1 MLMSQVE
8 CWLVSYVQ
16 QNKINEIGNNSDSW
30 IMVLPIMTERILFSI
45 NQVFMQEQ
53 IILLIYNR
61 EVGQIQAS
69 WYIVTWRDSYS
80 DGKGTTDQGH
90 LTEKIMNKLR
100 NIYGNTLE
108 QNGVP
113 LVVGTVYLNIAMSLI
128 LKTEIC
134 YYTIFL

>member
-16 QNKINEIGNNSDSW
+16 QNKINEIGNNSDGW

-61 EVGQIQAS
+61 EVGQI
-69 WYIVTWRDSYS
+69 
-80 DGKGTTDQGH
+80 
-90 LTEKIMNKLR
+90 
-100 NIYGNTLE
+100 
-108 QNGVP
+108 
-113 LVVGTVYLNIAMSLI
+113 
-128 LKTEIC
+128 
-134 YYTIFL
+134 

>member
-1 MLMSQVE
+1 
-8 CWLVSYVQ
+8 
-16 QNKINEIGNNSDSW
+16 
-30 IMVLPIMTERILFSI
+30 
-45 NQVFMQEQ
+45 
-53 IILLIYNR
+53 
-61 EVGQIQAS
+61 
-69 WYIVTWRDSYS
+69 
-80 DGKGTTDQGH
+80 
-90 LTEKIMNKLR
+90 MNKLQ